1 MTSKEINSPVTSSL
15 KAAGQ
20 FVDNA
25 ISQSLKRLS
34 FKGIL
39 RKTGVRKKFGAE
51 AGDILYIILL
61 APIVRVN
68 STWAF
73 CEKFLEQWRIGAK
86 DVIYR
91 FLRREDINWASIQM
105 SLAITFARIHL
116 VFVPKEDCAIVADCS
131 KRHRSGKVEGASHLF
146 DHVISKVVRSQQ
158 VIAIGLATPKGFIPL
173 ANHFCIGKKK
183 RQERTKGF
191 DDGRSEVAKAW
202 KRACDES
209 PALILKAMVKR
220 AIAAGIKAKW
230 LIADSGY
237 GMKANIALALD
248 HGLDALFLMKRDR
261 TNYRIDGRLYKAKEL
276 YKLFRRR
283 MKPVAGGCFRS
294 VAFNAEINLKTNKD
308 QLDRWV
314 PVQLMLSRPTRN
326 WNKNGWVLSLCTDMD
341 VSVERMIELYLMR
354 WSIEVFFK
362 ECKQHLG
369 WLNNQS
375 GDFVSSYASMHLSSI
390 RYLLL
395 LDAALN
401 ADSGEAGLVAIRREA
416 SEHLNLHAYM
426 GILWQWFV
434 RLIFG
439 WLDDL
444 EHQLDKSVLGQIKV
458 HLEGKVDEFIDL
470 AFQIDIN
477 SLETQPVVDG

>member
-15 KAAGQ
+15 KGVGQ

-25 ISQSLKRLS
+25 IGQSLKRLS
-34 FKGIL
+34 FEKIL
-39 RKTGVRKKFGAE
+39 SKAKIRKKFGATPV
-51 AGDILYIILL
+51 DILYIVLL
-61 APIVRVN
+61 APIVRAN

-73 CEKFLEQWRIGAK
+73 CDKFLEQWRIGAK

-91 FLRREDINWASIQM
+91 FLRREDINWASILM
-105 SLAITFARIHL
+105 SLATAFARLQLHSI
-116 VFVPKEDCAIVADCS
+116 PQEDCALVVDCS
-131 KRHRSGKVEGASHLF
+131 KKHRSGKVEGASHLF
-146 DHVISKVVRSQQ
+146 DHVIKNVVRSQH
-158 VIAIGLATPKGFIPL
+158 VIALGLVTPKGFVPL

-183 RQERTKGF
+183 LQRRTKDF
-191 DDGRSEVAKAW
+191 EDGRSEVAKAW
-202 KRACDES
+202 RRGRNES
-209 PALILKAMVKR
+209 PAQILRAMVKR
-220 AIAAGIKAKW
+220 AINAGIKAKW

-237 GMKANIALALD
+237 GMKPNIALALD

-261 TNYRIDGRLYKAKEL
+261 TNYRVDGKLYKAKEL
-276 YKLFRRR
+276 HQLFRRR

-294 VAFNAEINLKTNKD
+294 VAFKAEINLNTEKGKP
-308 QLDRWV
+308 DRWI

-326 WNKNGWVLSLCTDMD
+326 RNKNGWVLSLCTDME
-341 VSVERMIELYLMR
+341 VSVDRMIELYLMR

-401 ADSGEAGLVAIRREA
+401 ADSGEAGLVAIRRET
-416 SEHLNLHAYM
+416 SEQLNLQAYL

-439 WLDDL
+439 WIDEL
-444 EHQLDKSVLGQIKV
+444 ESQFKKSVLAEIKV

-470 AFQIDIN
+470 AFEIDFN
-477 SLETQPVVDG
+477 SPEIQPEVNM